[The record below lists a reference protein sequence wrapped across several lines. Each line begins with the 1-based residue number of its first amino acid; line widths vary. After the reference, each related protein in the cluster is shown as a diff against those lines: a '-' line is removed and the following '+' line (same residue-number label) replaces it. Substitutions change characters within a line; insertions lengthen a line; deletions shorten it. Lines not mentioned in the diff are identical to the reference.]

1 MFTALHILLL
11 LPSVLVIEPKK
22 MASAAS
28 RMGQAFR
35 ESVGLAS
42 TTVDPDVVKAL
53 ENLKVLEADVIL
65 LRKVMETANKIL
77 NRTLPDAR
85 SQAVQLMAAMSAK
98 LIIRPDEVEAYS
110 ALKDTHEVLDVTLP
124 KKFGDVE
131 CWTSP
136 QSRSCQ

>member
-1 MFTALHILLL
+1 
-11 LPSVLVIEPKK
+11 

-53 ENLKVLEADVIL
+53 ENLKVLEGDVIL

-124 KKFGDVE
+124 KKFGDV
-131 CWTSP
+131 SAG
-136 QSRSCQ
+136 RRRKADLVNDKRRR